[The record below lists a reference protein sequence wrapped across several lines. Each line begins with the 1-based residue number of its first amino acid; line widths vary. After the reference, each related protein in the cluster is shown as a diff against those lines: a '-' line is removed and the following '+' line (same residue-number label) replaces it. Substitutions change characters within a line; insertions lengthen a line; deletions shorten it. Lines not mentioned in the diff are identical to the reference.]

1 MLFKI
6 DLNRLALQLLP
17 TFYRQPLI
25 FGILRAA
32 LGRLND
38 VYQSFND
45 ARNAHLY
52 RISHNGQ
59 VCYLR
64 AVLNDHFKS
73 PHGRFDILSIKR
85 EGSWLYAITEAGQRI
100 PLAAPEDKINE
111 AGQYVDD
118 GVPVPVLYNEIAL
131 NTAQNAFIVSV
142 PADLFQTSLPDIIAL
157 VNEYKLIS
165 KNAIYMAQ
173 S

>member
-38 VYQSFND
+38 VYKAFSS
-45 ARNAHLY
+45 ARAAHLY
-52 RISHNGQ
+52 RLTHNGQ

-73 PHGRFDILSIKR
+73 THGKFDILTVEK

-100 PLAAPEDKINE
+100 LLTAPEDKID
-111 AGQYVDD
+111 ATGQYIDD
-118 GVPVPVLYNEIAL
+118 GVAVPVLYNEFKL
-131 NTAQNAFIVSV
+131 NAPQNAFVVSV
-142 PADLFQTSLPDIIAL
+142 PAELHKTSLPEIISL

-165 KNAIYMAQ
+165 KNALYMAQ